1 MIWYTCLV
9 LRRMDSCLE
18 GVNSCCHGSSSR
30 RPHELSADM
39 TRSFYRSEH
48 SLSALCTANPR
59 FFQRAAGSCL
69 RRNPMQCLARI
80 TGKGHPFMLCM
91 VFFTQCTQCML
102 FSALGLSQSP
112 TTTEVSYMPGSPR
125 RHVKIQTHS
134 INAPKSHSANLPS
147 EAKVRVNFNRAKVR
161 LQPT

>member
-59 FFQRAAGSCL
+59 FFSAQLAAACAVSDAVSCP
-69 RRNPMQCLARI
+69 NH
-80 TGKGHPFMLCM
+80 GEGHPFMLCM